1 MFSFKIHTFFN
12 SRIKFFPSSLLFRHR
27 TYIYIRFSLSINYA
41 ISWIYIHDVHNPPME
56 QVLLASPQAL
66 YFPLKSLNFAIL
78 IFLSFIFSPIFY
90 VSAKFI
96 YTNIL
101 LHPLLA
107 SLHQWIDHISQRQNL
122 LHYQYIVMMRTSVY
136 PLDN

>member
-1 MFSFKIHTFFN
+1 MIKCSLAAYFLDIVHTFTYDSGF
-12 SRIKFFPSSLLFRHR
+12 SSIMPFPG
-27 TYIYIRFSLSINYA
+27 YA
-41 ISWIYIHDVHNPPME
+41 YIHDVHNPPME

-78 IFLSFIFSPIFY
+78 IFLSFIFSSIFY

-107 SLHQWIDHISQRQNL
+107 SLHQWINRTSQRQNL
-122 LHYQYIVMMRTSVY
+122 LHYQCIAMMQTSGY
-136 PLDN
+136 TLDN